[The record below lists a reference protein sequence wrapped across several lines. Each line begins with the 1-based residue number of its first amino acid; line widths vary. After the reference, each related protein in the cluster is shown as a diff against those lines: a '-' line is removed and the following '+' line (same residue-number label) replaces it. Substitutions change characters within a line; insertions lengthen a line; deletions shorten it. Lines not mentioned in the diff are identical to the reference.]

1 MHTHEATG
9 GSLLSLIINK
19 QKSINDHASLLSKQ
33 AKQPDTAALQKCI
46 YVSVRTRVRVSVS
59 ASARL
64 HDMPV

>member
-1 MHTHEATG
+1 MGRSCH
-9 GSLLSLIINK
+9 LSSTNK
-19 QKSINDHASLLSKQ
+19 NQLMITRLSYQKQ